1 MGSLRTVT
9 TADGNMLTRLPKAA
23 RMDLVTGTLALRPYV
38 FAFLVLFLMA
48 GSADLDWRR
57 PLGFGASVWPVAWL
71 AQFTSTRIGVPFGL
85 YHFTGITRARDLH
98 TANDHFLESLTFTSL
113 HYPPFCLPPALP

>member
-1 MGSLRTVT
+1 MASLRTVT

-48 GSADLDWRR
+48 GSADLGWRR
-57 PLGFGASVWPVAWL
+57 TLGFGASVWPVAWL
-71 AQFTSTRIGVPFGL
+71 AEVASTRPGLPFGL
-85 YHFTGITRARDLH
+85 FHFTGATAARGPSI
-98 TANDHFLESLTFTSL
+98 AND
-113 HYPPFCLPPALP
+113 PFPDSPALTY

>member
-1 MGSLRTVT
+1 MASLRTVT

-48 GSADLDWRR
+48 GSADLGWRR
-57 PLGFGASVWPVAWL
+57 TLGFGASVWPVAWV
-71 AQFTSTRIGVPFGL
+71 AGVSSPPIGLPFGPSQ
-85 YHFTGITRARDLH
+85 HTGDTRGPGRVLS
-98 TANDHFLESLTFTSL
+98 N
-113 HYPPFCLPPALP
+113 